1 MGKEIAILGIFHDQV
16 DDFLVLDDIP
26 QLDDMRVIK
35 SGVEIDLILEGTE
48 ANGGCDGVEV
58 NLG

>member
-48 ANGGCDGVEV
+48 TNGGCDGVEV